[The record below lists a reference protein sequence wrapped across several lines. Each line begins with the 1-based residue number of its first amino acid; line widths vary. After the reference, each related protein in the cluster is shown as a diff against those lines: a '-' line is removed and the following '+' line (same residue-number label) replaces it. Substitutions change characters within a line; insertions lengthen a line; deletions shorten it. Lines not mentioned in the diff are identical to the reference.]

1 MPRCRLIADEVGAS
15 PRIDKCIVFHRQ
27 ALLWRQRIILFK
39 GIVDAKAP
47 LAKELWGTTE
57 FAIVDPDRK
66 LITFVKCVP

>member
-1 MPRCRLIADEVGAS
+1 M
-15 PRIDKCIVFHRQ
+15 VFHRQ

-47 LAKELWGTTE
+47 LAKELWRTTE

-66 LITFVKCVP
+66 LITFVKRVP